1 MATRNG
7 NRAASQPRVE
17 TAALLQPSPRAG
29 GSAPLDAHM
38 LKRLY
43 AYMLKCRMVEE
54 RTRLLFRQRKLAG
67 SYHDSLGQEA
77 IQVGTTIDLFPE
89 DRVAPAHRNLVTGV
103 MRGTPLKFM
112 YARLYACNPARG
124 PRPPAR
130 RNHAPADVMTPSAT
144 AAPPTI
150 AAAVALACKMQKR
163 PNIVVALCESGS
175 ASLRLWHEAVEMAAA
190 RQLPVVCVIESDLRV
205 ERPASVPAAG
215 DGLSLKA
222 RTCGVPCITVDGND
236 VVAVYRVAREAIKRA
251 REGGGPTLI
260 ESKAFPWNHHSDVGV
275 AQSRAPKQADWKSL
289 DPIPAMERYLRKKRL
304 WSDDWKRQLVGD
316 ISREIEEAIRLA
328 ENSSYLELEPS
339 PLT

>member
-7 NRAASQPRVE
+7 NRAANQPNVE
-17 TAALLQPSPRAG
+17 TAALLLPSPRAG

-67 SYHDSLGQEA
+67 CYLDSLGQEA

-89 DRVAPAHRNLVTGV
+89 DTVAPARRNLVTGV

-112 YARLYACNPARG
+112 YARLYARNPGRG
-124 PRPPAR
+124 PRR
-130 RNHAPADVMTPSAT
+130 DCAPADVMAPSVA
-144 AAPPTI
+144 AAPPSI
-150 AAAVALACKMQKR
+150 GAAVALACKMQNR

-175 ASLRLWHEAVEMAAA
+175 ASLGLWHEAVESAAA
-190 RQLPVVCVIESDLRV
+190 HRLPVVCVIESELRV
-205 ERPASVPAAG
+205 ERSASVPV

-222 RTCGVPCITVDGND
+222 RTCGVPCITVDTND

-260 ESKAFPWNHHSDVGV
+260 ESKAYDVGV
-275 AQSRAPKQADWKSL
+275 AQHRSPKQADREWL
-289 DPIPAMERYLRKKRL
+289 DPIPAMEQYLRRKRL
-304 WSDDWKRQLVGD
+304 WSDDWKRQLAGE
-316 ISREIEEAIRLA
+316 ISREIEEAIRFA
-328 ENSSYLELEPS
+328 ENAACPELEPS